1 VVGTSPPRR
10 GRGGFIRGLG
20 NEKTCCIDQLSWLS
34 HGNPQNRGTGL
45 KHLMR
50 EELLPYNPKLK
61 AIARYLRQNMTET
74 EIMLWQR
81 LKRKQVQGYD
91 FDRQKPIDEYIV
103 DFYCKKLKLAIE
115 IDGTSHDSEEAQ
127 EQDQYRQARLEAI
140 GVRFLRFRDE
150 DVRLRL
156 DEVVR
161 TIECWMLNPPPPNAH
176 SMK

>member
-1 VVGTSPPRR
+1 MG
-10 GRGGFIRGLG
+10 
-20 NEKTCCIDQLSWLS
+20 QLYCLS

-61 AIARYLRQNMTET
+61 AIARYLRQNMTVT

-81 LKRKQVQGYD
+81 LKGKQIQGYD

-115 IDGTSHDSEEAQ
+115 IDGAFHDSEEAQ
-127 EQDQYRQARLEAI
+127 EQDRYRQSRLEAI

-156 DEVVR
+156 DDVVQI
-161 TIECWMLNPPPPNAH
+161 IECWVLNPPLPNTP
-176 SMK
+176 SK